1 MEWYFALPLA
11 IVIVFTGMLF
21 SDIFTKLLSDKDPD
35 AQDYWIDIFR
45 KEKKDKKTIH
55 F

>member
-11 IVIVFTGMLF
+11 IFAAFVSIIFC
-21 SDIFTKLLSDKDPD
+21 DIFTKLLSDKDPD
-35 AQDYWIDIFR
+35 AQEYFIDIFA